1 MSTTLSIPTNKIAE
15 VLKSLGADAVNSG
28 VSTGSLSLKGEGVSL
43 DSHSPVD
50 GALIG
55 SVRGAS
61 RAEYDAVM
69 TTAQQ
74 AFLEWRTWPAPK
86 RGEVVRQLGEE
97 LRKHK
102 ASLGKL
108 VSYEMGKSYQ
118 EGLGEVQ
125 EMICLLYTSP
135 SPRD

>member
-1 MSTTLSIPTNKIAE
+1 MSSTLTTPQNKIEA
-15 VLKSLGADAVNSG
+15 VLKNLGIQELNSG
-28 VSTGSLSLKGEGVSL
+28 VGTGATWLAGEGELIESR
-43 DSHSPVD
+43 SPVD

-61 RAEYDAVM
+61 QKEYAAVRVTAEK
-69 TTAQQ
+69 
-74 AFLEWRTWPAPK
+74 AFTEWRTWPAPK

-102 ASLGKL
+102 ADLGKL

-118 EGLGEVQ
+118 EGLGEV
-125 EMICLLYTSP
+125 
-135 SPRD
+135 

>member
-1 MSTTLSIPTNKIAE
+1 MSTTLTTPKNKIAD
-15 VLKSLGADAVNSG
+15 VLKTLGVQEQNSG
-28 VSTGSLSLKGEGVSL
+28 VSTGTEWLKGEGEL
-43 DSHSPVD
+43 IESHSPVD

-61 RAEYDAVM
+61 KAEYEKAVA
-69 TTAQQ
+69 TAQKGF
-74 AFLEWRTWPAPK
+74 AEWRTWPAPK

-102 ASLGKL
+102 ADLGKL

-118 EGLGEVQ
+118 EGLG
-125 EMICLLYTSP
+125 
-135 SPRD
+135 